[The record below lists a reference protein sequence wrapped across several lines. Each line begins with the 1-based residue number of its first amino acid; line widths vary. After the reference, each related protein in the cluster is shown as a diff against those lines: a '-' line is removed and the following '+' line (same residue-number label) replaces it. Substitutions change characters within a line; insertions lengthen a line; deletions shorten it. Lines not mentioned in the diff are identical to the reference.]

1 MPFFLWVMG
10 AKKSD
15 EQKQLQGTAKSSR
28 AKSSKVT
35 VLSRIPKPAFE
46 LELEAKKIFR
56 ETCKLMIQ
64 EKVLTALDVRAV
76 TMFAFI
82 YSQFILAKNNL
93 VAEGMVQQYKSGA
106 TNVSGYFTVFEK
118 LNNMVNKYFIA
129 LGLTPKHREIINAYS
144 NVGAED
150 EKDPFVM
157 MFEQIHENTN

>member
-1 MPFFLWVMG
+1 MG
-10 AKKSD
+10 AKKADS
-15 EQKQLQGTAKSSR
+15 EKELQGTAKEER
-28 AKSSKVT
+28 KKTSKVT
-35 VLSRIPKPAFE
+35 VLKRIPKPAFE

-82 YSQFILAKNNL
+82 YSQFIVAKNNL
-93 VAEGMVQQYKSGA
+93 IRVGMVQEYKSGA
-106 TNVSGYFTVFEK
+106 TNVSGHFTVFNK
-118 LNNMVNKYFIA
+118 LNSMVNKYFIA

-144 NVGAED
+144 NVGQDD
-150 EKDPFVM
+150 EKDPYIL